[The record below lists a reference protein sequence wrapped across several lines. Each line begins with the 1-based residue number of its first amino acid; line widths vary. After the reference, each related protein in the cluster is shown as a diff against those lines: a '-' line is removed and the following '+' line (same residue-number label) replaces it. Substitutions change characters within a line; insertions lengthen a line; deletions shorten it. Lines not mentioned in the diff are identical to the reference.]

1 MAISTYAELQSAL
14 NNWTKRSDLSSYTA
28 DFITI
33 AESRIAREIRSQIQ
47 EQRTTAA
54 LSTSSAYIN
63 LPSDFIEMRSL
74 WLSST
79 TPKVKLEY
87 LAPEAFFER
96 YPDSDSDSDE
106 PTAYTIIGDEI
117 RFGPAP
123 DSAYT
128 VELWY
133 FKRLT
138 ALSSAV
144 NTLFTNNPDLYL
156 YASLCAAEP
165 FMKNDKRIQVWE
177 ALYKQIRDEVNALEK
192 SKRYGSGLRIQTA

>member
-1 MAISTYAELQSAL
+1 MQTAITSWL
-14 NNWTKRSDLSSYTA
+14 KRADLSSNTA

-33 AESRIAREIRSQIQ
+33 GEARIGREVRAQIQ
-47 EQRTTAA
+47 EQRTTSA

-63 LPSDFIEMRSL
+63 LPSDFVEQRAL
-74 WLSST
+74 WLQVS
-79 TPKVKLEY
+79 PKVKLEY
-87 LAPEAFFER
+87 LAPEAFFTR
-96 YPDSDSDSDE
+96 YPDADTATSE
-106 PTAYTIIGDEI
+106 PVAYTIIGDEI

-156 YASLCAAEP
+156 YAALCAAEP
-165 FMKNDKRIQVWE
+165 FMKNDKRIPIWE
-177 ALYKQIRDEVNALEK
+177 ALYKQILDQVNDTERA
-192 SKRYGSGLRIQTA
+192 KRYPTGLRIQVA